1 MNPAEQ
7 MAAIL
12 LIVAGLGLAAAA
24 LYAVLPVACGRR
36 VTGRTALARAA
47 SYAGLAIA
55 LALAVVSGTI
65 GVTILLGA
73 IAAFALLEWARLGG
87 LPPRHVV
94 AIEVASPIVFA
105 AIATRGTAAADILV
119 GGLAFAAALLPVAR
133 PDTSRAFR
141 DFGTAAA
148 GLVVI
153 TVMLVHGVALTVE
166 RGPAGAALVAAV
178 AVGCAGSDV
187 AAFFFGKRFGRT
199 PLAPRLSP
207 NKTRAGLVGNFVGAA
222 IALLVAAPVLV
233 PLVGWP
239 GLAGLA
245 SIVAVGAVWGDLL
258 ESAAKREFGV
268 KDAGT
273 WLPGFGGI
281 LDRVDSLLLALPLV
295 YWAARLLDPVA
306 SLP

>member
-1 MNPAEQ
+1 MNPAQQ

-12 LIVAGLGLAAAA
+12 LIVAGLGVAAAA
-24 LYAVLPVACGRR
+24 VYAVLPVSRGRR
-36 VTGRTALARAA
+36 VTGRTTLARAG
-47 SYAGLAIA
+47 SYAALAVA

-73 IAAFALLEWARLGG
+73 VAALALLEWARLGG
-87 LPPRHVV
+87 LPPRHVI
-94 AIEVASPIVFA
+94 AIEVANAIVFG

-199 PLAPRLSP
+199 PLAPRVSP
-207 NKTRAGLVGNFVGAA
+207 NKTRAGLVGNFAGAA

-245 SIVAVGAVWGDLL
+245 VIVAVGAVWGDLL

>member
-1 MNPAEQ
+1 MNPAQQ

-12 LIVAGLGLAAAA
+12 LVVAGIGLAAAA
-24 LYAVLPVACGRR
+24 LFAVLPVSRGGRIS
-36 VTGRTALARAA
+36 GRTALARAG
-47 SYAGLAIA
+47 SYAALAIA
-55 LALAVVSGTI
+55 LALAVVTGTI
-65 GVTILLGA
+65 GVTILLGG
-73 IAAFALLEWARLGG
+73 IAALALLEWARLGG

-94 AIEVASPIVFA
+94 AIQVANAIVFA

-153 TVMLVHGVALTVE
+153 TAMLVHGVALTVE

-207 NKTRAGLVGNFVGAA
+207 NKTRAGLIGNFVGAA

-233 PLVGWP
+233 PLVGWA

-245 SIVAVGAVWGDLL
+245 VIVALGAVWGDLL

-295 YWAARLLDPVA
+295 YWAARLVDPVA
-306 SLP
+306 VP

>member
-1 MNPAEQ
+1 MNPAQ
-7 MAAIL
+7 GMATIL
-12 LIVAGLGLAAAA
+12 LIAAGAGLAAAA
-24 LYAVLPVACGRR
+24 VYAILPGSSNRR
-36 VTGRTALARAA
+36 VSGRTALARAG
-47 SYAGLAIA
+47 SYAA
-55 LALAVVSGTI
+55 LALALAAA
-65 GVTILLGA
+65 ILLGTLGVTVLLGTV
-73 IAAFALLEWARLGG
+73 AALGILEWARLGG

-94 AIEVASPIVFA
+94 AMELANAVVMV

-178 AVGCAGSDV
+178 AIACAGSDV
-187 AAFFFGKRFGRT
+187 GAFVIGRRFGT
-199 PLAPRLSP
+199 TLLAPNLSP
-207 NKTRAGLVGNFVGAA
+207 NKTRAGLAGNFLGAA

-233 PLVGWP
+233 PLVGWLGIC
-239 GLAGLA
+239 GLTL
-245 SIVAVGAVWGDLL
+245 IVAIGAVWGDLL

-281 LDRVDSLLLALPLV
+281 LDRVDSMLLTLPLV
-295 YWAARLLDPVA
+295 YWAARLLDPT
-306 SLP
+306 SPP

>member
-1 MNPAEQ
+1 

-12 LIVAGLGLAAAA
+12 LVVAGIGVAAAA
-24 LYAVLPVACGRR
+24 LYAILPGFRGRR
-36 VTGRTALARAA
+36 LTGRTALARAG
-47 SYAGLAIA
+47 SYAALAVA
-55 LALAVVSGTI
+55 LALAVVSGTV

-73 IAAFALLEWARLGG
+73 VAALALLEWARLGG
-87 LPPRHVV
+87 LPPRHIV
-94 AIEVASPIVFA
+94 AIEVANAVVMV

-187 AAFFFGKRFGRT
+187 AAFFIGKRFGRT

-245 SIVAVGAVWGDLL
+245 VIVAVGAVWGDLL

-306 SLP
+306 LP

>member
-1 MNPAEQ
+1 MNPAQ
-7 MAAIL
+7 SMAAIL
-12 LIVAGLGLAAAA
+12 LVVAGIGLAAAV
-24 LYAVLPVACGRR
+24 LYAILPISRGRK
-36 VTGRTALARAA
+36 VGGRTALARAA
-47 SYAGLAIA
+47 SYA
-55 LALAVVSGTI
+55 ALAVALAAAIVAGTP
-65 GVTILLGA
+65 GVTLLLGVIGA
-73 IAAFALLEWARLGG
+73 LALLEWARLGN

-94 AIEVASPIVFA
+94 ATQIANAVVMV

-119 GGLAFAAALLPVAR
+119 GGLAFAAALLPVIR
-133 PDTSRAFR
+133 PDTGRAFR

-178 AVGCAGSDV
+178 AIGCAGSDV
-187 AAFFFGKRFGRT
+187 AAFFVGRRFGRT
-199 PLAPRLSP
+199 LLAPRLSP
-207 NKTRAGLVGNFVGAA
+207 NKTRAGLVGNVLGAGL
-222 IALLVAAPVLV
+222 ALLVASPVLI

-239 GLAGLA
+239 GIAGLTL
-245 SIVAVGAVWGDLL
+245 IVAIGAVWGDLL

-281 LDRVDSLLLALPLV
+281 LDRVDSLLLTLPLV
-295 YWAARLLDPVA
+295 YWTARLLDPVA
-306 SLP
+306 TP

>member
-1 MNPAEQ
+1 MNPAEG
-7 MAAIL
+7 MAAL
-12 LIVAGLGLAAAA
+12 LIVAGAGGMAVAAA
-24 LYAVLPVACGRR
+24 YAVLPVSRGRR
-36 VTGRTALARAA
+36 VDGRTALARAA

-55 LALAVVSGTI
+55 LALAILAGTP
-65 GVTILLGA
+65 GVTVLLGG
-73 IAAFALLEWARLGG
+73 IGALALVEWARLGG

-94 AIEVASPIVFA
+94 AVEVANAVVMV
-105 AIATRGTAAADILV
+105 AIATRGTAAADVLV

-153 TVMLVHGVALTVE
+153 TVMLVHGVALVVE
-166 RGPAGAALVAAV
+166 RGPIGAALVAAV

-187 AAFFFGKRFGRT
+187 GAFLVGRRFGRT
-199 PLAPRLSP
+199 LLAPRLSP
-207 NKTRAGLVGNFVGAA
+207 NKTRAGLAGNLVGAG
-222 IALLVAAPVLV
+222 IALLIAAPVLV
-233 PLVGWP
+233 PVVGWP
-239 GLAGLA
+239 GIAVLVV
-245 SIVAVGAVWGDLL
+245 IVAIGAVWGDLL

-295 YWAARLLDPVA
+295 YWLARLVDPVVPA
-306 SLP
+306 

>member
-1 MNPAEQ
+1 MNPAQQ

-12 LIVAGLGLAAAA
+12 LVVAGTGVAAAA
-24 LYAVLPVACGRR
+24 LYTILSTVRGRR
-36 VTGRTALARAA
+36 LAGRTALARAG
-47 SYAGLAIA
+47 SYAALAVA
-55 LALAVVSGTI
+55 LALAVVTGTI
-65 GVTILLGA
+65 GVTILLGV
-73 IAAFALLEWARLGG
+73 IAALALLEWARLGG
-87 LPPRHVV
+87 LPPRHVI
-94 AIEVASPIVFA
+94 AIEVANAVVMA

-166 RGPAGAALVAAV
+166 RGPTGAALVAAV

-207 NKTRAGLVGNFVGAA
+207 NKTRAGLVGNVVGAA
-222 IALLVAAPVLV
+222 IALLVAAPVIV
-233 PLVGWP
+233 PLVGWA

-245 SIVAVGAVWGDLL
+245 LIVAVGAVWGDLL

-306 SLP
+306 VP

>member
-1 MNPAEQ
+1 VNPAQQ

-12 LIVAGLGLAAAA
+12 LVVAGIGVAAAV
-24 LYAVLPVACGRR
+24 LYAILPMVRGRPL
-36 VTGRTALARAA
+36 TGRTALARAV
-47 SYAGLAIA
+47 SYAALAVA

-65 GVTILLGA
+65 GVTILLGV
-73 IAAFALLEWARLGG
+73 IAALALLEWARLGG
-87 LPPRHVV
+87 LPTRHVI
-94 AIEVASPIVFA
+94 AIEVANAIVFA

-233 PLVGWP
+233 PLVGWA

-245 SIVAVGAVWGDLL
+245 LIVAVGAVWGDLL

-306 SLP
+306 VP

>member
-1 MNPAEQ
+1 VNPAQQ
-7 MAAIL
+7 MAGIL
-12 LIVAGLGLAAAA
+12 LVVGGIGVAAAA
-24 LYAVLPVACGRR
+24 LYAILPMLRGRPF
-36 VTGRTALARAA
+36 TGRTAIARAG
-47 SYAGLAIA
+47 SYAALAVA
-55 LALAVVSGTI
+55 LALAVVTGTI
-65 GVTILLGA
+65 GVTILLGV
-73 IAAFALLEWARLGG
+73 IAALALLEWARLGG
-87 LPPRHVV
+87 LPPRHII
-94 AIEVASPIVFA
+94 AIEVANAVVMV

-166 RGPAGAALVAAV
+166 RGPTGAALVAAV

-239 GLAGLA
+239 GLAGLTL
-245 SIVAVGAVWGDLL
+245 IVAVGAVWGDLL

-306 SLP
+306 VP